1 MKIIVN
7 KIWTTA
13 KVKLLETFKESDL
26 AGRHWPASDF
36 RFWVFLCFSC
46 LMTGVSFGLRHRPQ
60 SSALHTL
67 QALNSGARSEL
78 GVFGFFLCLCH
89 LEWAQTLITPDRFLQ
104 YRDVK
109 TTRLYPLVSIKFLL
123 ISWQLWDYIK
133 TDCELKR
140 GSEPGA
146 RSLFSFLYSWPACSP
161 FHLPPTFPSRA
172 SSLRLLGALARVS
185 IINEPFLDI
194 RHFVLCAGGV
204 WK

>member
-1 MKIIVN
+1 M
-7 KIWTTA
+7 
-13 KVKLLETFKESDL
+13 SDDWCEF
-26 AGRHWPASDF
+26 RPPASSSVVCSPHSAGF
-36 RFWVFLCFSC
+36 KLWSSIRARCVWV
-46 LMTGVSFGLRHRPQ
+46 
-60 SSALHTL
+60 
-67 QALNSGARSEL
+67 
-78 GVFGFFLCLCH
+78 FFLCLCH